1 MKLTGFLGDSV
12 VKNLPARVGDA
23 GSNSGP
29 GSSEKD
35 MAAHSN
41 ILAWKIART
50 EKPGRLQST
59 TLQSQPRKPLSTHA
73 R

>member
-12 VKNLPARVGDA
+12 VKNLPANVGYA
-23 GSNSGP
+23 GSISGS

-41 ILAWKIART
+41 ILAWKIAWT
-50 EKPGRLQST
+50 EKAGMLQST
-59 TLQSQPRKPLSTHA
+59 VLQSWT
-73 R
+73 